1 MAQRTDGDDLDQV
14 GDCRLMPV
22 EDEIRLNE
30 LMCSV
35 DVRSYMDCLPWA
47 TFGMC
52 GSVSSLPMDGREVPP
67 RGRRQRESEIHEQ
80 VRNPRNASFPQR
92 RPTQKWPGS
101 LLARRILGLNIE
113 TWEEATLVT
122 LC

>member
-80 VRNPRNASFPQR
+80 VRNPRNASFLYQQEGCEKGFLQTKAKP
-92 RPTQKWPGS
+92 KADSAGK
-101 LLARRILGLNIE
+101 N
-113 TWEEATLVT
+113 
-122 LC
+122 